1 MKNFFK
7 NPNEKIFGLKDMD
20 TDQLLYRVMPRF
32 FMEIMRKY
40 FQLEVEGV
48 ENLPRRGAAIIAPNH
63 SGFSGFDA
71 MVLTHEIHR
80 ASGRVPRV
88 LMHHLW
94 FLSKATALPAMKLGF
109 IEANMSNGRKQL
121 KKKNVVVVFPEGEN
135 GNFKPS
141 SKRYRLQ
148 EFKRGFLRMAIME
161 QVPIIPT
168 LVIGAEETHIN
179 LTQLRFTKYLR
190 GLVLPLPLNIIPLP
204 AKWKIIFLKPIHLP
218 YKPEAADD
226 AELID
231 ELAEDIREQM
241 QKRLSEEVAKRER
254 IFTKRKSKND

>member
-20 TDQLLYRVMPRF
+20 SDQLLYRVMPRF
-32 FMEIMRKY
+32 VMEIMRKY

-48 ENLPRRGAAIIAPNH
+48 ENIPRRGAALIAPNH

-80 ASGRVPRV
+80 ATDRVPRV
-88 LMHHLW
+88 LTHHLW
-94 FLSKATALPAMKLGF
+94 FLTKATALPATKLGF
-109 IEANMSNGRKQL
+109 IEANMNNGRKQL
-121 KKKNVVVVFPEGEN
+121 KKKNLVIVFPEGEY

-148 EFKRGFLRMAIME
+148 PFKRGFLRMAILE

-179 LTQLRFTKYLR
+179 LSQLKFTKYLR
-190 GLVLPLPLNIIPLP
+190 GLILPLPLNIIPLP
-204 AKWKIIFLKPIHLP
+204 AKWKIIFLKPIDLP

-226 AELID
+226 HDLID
-231 ELAEDIREQM
+231 ELAETLREEM
-241 QKRLSEEVAKRER
+241 QIRLSEEVAKRER
-254 IFTKRKSKND
+254 IFRKK